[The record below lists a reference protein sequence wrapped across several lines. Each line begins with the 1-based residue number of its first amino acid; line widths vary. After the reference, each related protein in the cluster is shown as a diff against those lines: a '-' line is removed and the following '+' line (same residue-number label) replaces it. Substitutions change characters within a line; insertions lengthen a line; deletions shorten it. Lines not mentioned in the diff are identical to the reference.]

1 MWFKWFN
8 LDSYKGRTIRKLM
21 RGWGAAK
28 YKKNLHVREI
38 KWLKIHAHQLNLKNI
53 HAMAWKKFI
62 QGFDKEKKFLQ
73 LENSSPFPPP
83 PPTQH
88 NFFNGPS
95 LRKMIPEDW
104 TSCFLQLF
112 CLHLYP
118 GHMCFLF
125 LPTGQSCQTF
135 CDRWKI
141 KYHIFGLTICF
152 RSFQQS
158 KLKIYTI
165 LKNQN
170 YERGE
175 PWLHVNEHP

>member
-1 MWFKWFN
+1 
-8 LDSYKGRTIRKLM
+8 M

-83 PPTQH
+83 PPQH

-104 TSCFLQLF
+104 TSCFVYIYILGICVF
-112 CLHLYP
+112 YSYP
-118 GHMCFLF
+118 QVKVAK
-125 LPTGQSCQTF
+125 PSVT
-135 CDRWKI
+135 DE
-141 KYHIFGLTICF
+141 
-152 RSFQQS
+152 
-158 KLKIYTI
+158 KLNII
-165 LKNQN
+165 SLD
-170 YERGE
+170 
-175 PWLHVNEHP
+175 